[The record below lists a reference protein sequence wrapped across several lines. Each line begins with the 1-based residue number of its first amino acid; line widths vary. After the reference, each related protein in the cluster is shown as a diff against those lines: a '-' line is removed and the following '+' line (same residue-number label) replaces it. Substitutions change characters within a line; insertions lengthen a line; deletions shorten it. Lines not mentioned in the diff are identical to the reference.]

1 MLLTE
6 PVTRLSTAIT
16 RSPRSSSARHRCEPR
31 NPAPPVTTTRATR
44 YLPMPWYSNPAR
56 RHSLRSSR
64 LRAST
69 TARPGH
75 PDGDLAGIEPA
86 VVVPL
91 GEHDEHVGALGRL
104 VRIAADRHGC
114 RARRASGRSTVG
126 SWARTAAPRAS
137 RRSMMATDGD
147 SRRSSVRAL
156 NVSPQTAIV
165 RPGDVAA
172 GGVDD
177 LLRHPVELLVVDGDH
192 ALEQVEGVP
201 GVGGD
206 LQQRPRVL
214 GEAAAAPARAGAEE
228 VLADAL
234 VVAEAEHDVVD
245 VGADALAD
253 RRHGVDERQLGRQE
267 GVGGVLDRLRRR
279 RVGDD
284 DRGRHAEVQRRHLDR
299 RRLVGAADDD
309 AVGLQEVLHGRAL
322 AQELR
327 VRHDLHVGSV
337 EDPLDDPSRARRGP
351 STC

>member
-1 MLLTE
+1 
-6 PVTRLSTAIT
+6 
-16 RSPRSSSARHRCEPR
+16 
-31 NPAPPVTTTRATR
+31 
-44 YLPMPWYSNPAR
+44 
-56 RHSLRSSR
+56 
-64 LRAST
+64 
-69 TARPGH
+69 
-75 PDGDLAGIEPA
+75 
-86 VVVPL
+86 
-91 GEHDEHVGALGRL
+91 
-104 VRIAADRHGC
+104 
-114 RARRASGRSTVG
+114 
-126 SWARTAAPRAS
+126 
-137 RRSMMATDGD
+137 MMATDGD

-156 NVSPQTAIV
+156 NVSPQTPIV
-165 RPGDVAA
+165 HPATSPPAA
-172 GGVDD
+172 SMI
-177 LLRHPVELLVVDGDH
+177 LFRHPVELLVVDGDH

-206 LQQRPRVL
+206 LQQGARVL

-253 RRHGVDERQLGRQE
+253 RRHGVDERQLGGQE

-284 DRGRHAEVQRRHLDR
+284 DRRRHAEVQRRHLDR

-337 EDPLDDPSRARRGP
+337 EDALDDARRPHGHRRLVDDDGLVRQVRGDLPRRPLDVRQVGAAVVALRRRHAQERDVAVDDGVRRPDHEAQPPGPQTLLDEPVEPVLDDRHLTGGQPGDLVGVDICAHHLVTEVGEAGAGGQTDVPGPDDGDSRHAPKATG
-351 STC
+351 